1 MSMTINKELPNPA
14 ALKAEFPVPE
24 HIKEIKAARDKEI
37 AAVFRGESDKFIV
50 IVGPCSADNEESV
63 CEYTRRLARVNEQVK
78 DRLILIPRIY
88 TNKPRTT
95 GEGYKGMLH
104 QPDPDKAP
112 DLLGGIIAIRKMHM
126 RAIEETGLTCAD
138 EMLYPE
144 NRSYLDDLLS
154 YEAIGA
160 RSVEN
165 QQHRLTAS
173 SMDIPAGMKNPTS
186 RRPCRHDELHQ
197 SRPKRAQLHLRG
209 CDVTTTGNPLAH
221 AILRGGVDKYGTT
234 IPNYHYEDLKR
245 LASLY
250 EKSGLE
256 NPRLRRGCQPLEF
269 RQKVQRADPHRQRG
283 AAQPFLRP
291 RHTQARQGRHD

>member
-37 AAVFRGESDKFIV
+37 AAVFRGESDKFLV

-173 SMDIPAGMKNPTS
+173 GMDIPVGMKNPTS
-186 RRPCRHDELHQ
+186 GDL
-197 SRPKRAQLHLRG
+197 SVMLNSVIAAQHPHHFIYRG
-209 CDVTTTGNPLAH
+209 CDVETSGNELAH
-221 AILRGGVDKYGTT
+221 TILRGGVNKYGQT
-234 IPNYHYEDLKR
+234 IPNYHYEDLMR
-245 LASLY
+245 LYDLY
-250 EKSGLE
+250 GKKNLK
-256 NPRLRRGCQPLEF
+256 NPAVIVEIG
-269 RQKVQRADPHRQRG
+269 RAHV
-283 AAQPFLRP
+283 
-291 RHTQARQGRHD
+291 